1 MEFFKRVTEALV
13 LESDE
18 DDDEDD
24 EEVVRG
30 EDATRNGG
38 AAVATGE
45 SDNDDDDDGDDDTDE
60 IKALMSSAF
69 SFTRGA
75 LATIKQ
81 ATHEVSNELKES
93 FKDIKA
99 QVEEDLRAHASDN
112 DVDSL
117 DAQETSNNSVD
128 DDDDDDD
135 DVKLAKGDDSVM
147 YTSDGM
153 VITTGA
159 RGDEG
164 EDEDEDNALDV
175 QDTFEQVGEKIELLG
190 QKMFQGAGQLAN
202 LVKVTTREAIEETKD
217 VLKETR
223 DAFAA
228 KEIKTP
234 RREKDEFETRLQAIQ
249 RDSGTYTDE
258 PEKSKLFDYFTKNFS
273 RDLREKDITDVLS
286 SNNFMKELFARIVP
300 GIVDED
306 AFWCRYFFKVYAL
319 EIEFGRKLAPI
330 LSNYEDSVESTS
342 DNVQAE
348 KPKNS
353 KLDKVLSHDRIETL
367 ATDEEDFD
375 SDESLAK
382 EDWTKIKPTN
392 SHAADRNNPTSP
404 RSESE
409 VSIERSLDDEINAS
423 ESSSD
428 EDEDW
433 GLK

>member
-24 EEVVRG
+24 EFVRG

-38 AAVATGE
+38 APVATSEGD
-45 SDNDDDDDGDDDTDE
+45 DNDDDDTDE

-99 QVEEDLRAHASDN
+99 QVEEDLRAHASD
-112 DVDSL
+112 DDGDSL
-117 DAQETSNNSVD
+117 DAQGTSNNSVD
-128 DDDDDDD
+128 DDDD
-135 DVKLAKGDDSVM
+135 VKLARGDDSVM

-164 EDEDEDNALDV
+164 EDEDEDDALDV

-202 LVKVTTREAIEETKD
+202 LVKVTTREAIEETRD

-258 PEKSKLFDYFTKNFS
+258 PENSKLFDYFTENFS

-306 AFWCRYFFKVYAL
+306 AFWCRYFFNVYAL
-319 EIEFGRKLAPI
+319 EIEFGRKLAPN

-348 KPKNS
+348 KPKNF

-382 EDWTKIKPTN
+382 EDWTKIKPTG
-392 SHAADRNNPTSP
+392 SHAADSNNSKSP

-409 VSIERSLDDEINAS
+409 VSIERGLDDEISAS

>member
-24 EEVVRG
+24 EVFRG

-45 SDNDDDDDGDDDTDE
+45 SDDNDDDDTDE
-60 IKALMSSAF
+60 MKALMSSAF

-99 QVEEDLRAHASDN
+99 QVEEDLRAHASD
-112 DVDSL
+112 DDGDSL
-117 DAQETSNNSVD
+117 DAQGISNNSVD
-128 DDDDDDD
+128 DDDD
-135 DVKLAKGDDSVM
+135 VKLARGDDSVM

-164 EDEDEDNALDV
+164 EDEDEDDALDV

-202 LVKVTTREAIEETKD
+202 LVKVTTREAIEETRD

-249 RDSGTYTDE
+249 RDSGTYTEE
-258 PEKSKLFDYFTKNFS
+258 PENSKLFDYFTKNFS

-319 EIEFGRKLAPI
+319 EIEFGRKLAPN

-382 EDWTKIKPTN
+382 EDWTKIKPTS
-392 SHAADRNNPTSP
+392 SHAADSNNSTSP

>member
-24 EEVVRG
+24 EVFRG

-45 SDNDDDDDGDDDTDE
+45 SDDNDDDDTDE
-60 IKALMSSAF
+60 MKALMSSAF

-99 QVEEDLRAHASDN
+99 QVEEDLRAHASD
-112 DVDSL
+112 DDGDSL
-117 DAQETSNNSVD
+117 DAQGTSNNSVD
-128 DDDDDDD
+128 DDN
-135 DVKLAKGDDSVM
+135 DVKLARGDDSVM

-164 EDEDEDNALDV
+164 EDEDEDDALDV

-190 QKMFQGAGQLAN
+190 QKMFQGAGQLAD
-202 LVKVTTREAIEETKD
+202 LVKVTTREAIEETRD

-258 PEKSKLFDYFTKNFS
+258 PENSKLFDYFTENFS

-319 EIEFGRKLAPI
+319 EIEFGRKLAPN
-330 LSNYEDSVESTS
+330 LSKYEDSVESTS

-382 EDWTKIKPTN
+382 EDWTKIKPTG
-392 SHAADRNNPTSP
+392 SHAADSNNSKSP

-409 VSIERSLDDEINAS
+409 VSIERGLDDEISAS

>member
-24 EEVVRG
+24 EFVRG

-38 AAVATGE
+38 APVATSEGD
-45 SDNDDDDDGDDDTDE
+45 DNDDDDTDE

-99 QVEEDLRAHASDN
+99 QVEEDLRAHASD
-112 DVDSL
+112 DDGDSL
-117 DAQETSNNSVD
+117 DAQGTSNNSVD
-128 DDDDDDD
+128 DDDD
-135 DVKLAKGDDSVM
+135 VKLARGDDSVM

-164 EDEDEDNALDV
+164 EDEDEDDALDV

-202 LVKVTTREAIEETKD
+202 LVKVTTREAIEETRD

-249 RDSGTYTDE
+249 RDSGTYTEE
-258 PEKSKLFDYFTKNFS
+258 PENSKLFDYFTKNFS

-319 EIEFGRKLAPI
+319 EIEFGRKLAPN

-382 EDWTKIKPTN
+382 EDWTKIKPTG
-392 SHAADRNNPTSP
+392 SHAADSNNSKSP

-409 VSIERSLDDEINAS
+409 VSIERGLDDEISAS

>member
-24 EEVVRG
+24 EFVRG

-38 AAVATGE
+38 APVATSEGD
-45 SDNDDDDDGDDDTDE
+45 DNDDDDTDE

-99 QVEEDLRAHASDN
+99 QVEEDLRAHASD
-112 DVDSL
+112 DDGDSL

-128 DDDDDDD
+128 DDDDF
-135 DVKLAKGDDSVM
+135 KLARGDDSVM

-164 EDEDEDNALDV
+164 EDEDDALDV

-202 LVKVTTREAIEETKD
+202 LVKVTTREAIEETRD

-249 RDSGTYTDE
+249 RDSGTYTEE
-258 PEKSKLFDYFTKNFS
+258 PENSKLFDYFTENFS

-306 AFWCRYFFKVYAL
+306 AFWCRYFFNVYAL
-319 EIEFGRKLAPI
+319 EIEFGRKLAPN

-348 KPKNS
+348 KPKNF

-382 EDWTKIKPTN
+382 EDWTKIKPTG
-392 SHAADRNNPTSP
+392 SHAADSNNSKSP

-409 VSIERSLDDEINAS
+409 VSIERGLDDEISAS